1 MRILILGAGATGG
14 YFGGRFAQAGADV
27 TFLVRPARAETL
39 RAEGLRITSP
49 FGDVALAPQVV
60 TAEAVRPTYDLVIL
74 SCKAW
79 DLEESVAAIAPAM
92 ANEARVLPLLNGLR
106 HLDVLDAEFGAE
118 RVVGGMCYIAA
129 TLARDGV
136 VRHLN
141 RIHGFVFGPRSP
153 VQEPFC
159 EALLAALRT
168 ATADVRL
175 SAIIMTEMWEK
186 WISIAALA
194 GATCLMRAA
203 VGDIVA
209 APGGEALVDGLLGE
223 ASAVAAA
230 AGHPPRPKPIARF
243 RELLTEPGSTF
254 TASMLRDIETG
265 GRIETDHLLGD
276 LVARARAGGLPT
288 PLLDLAFCHLKAYE
302 ARRAREAA
310 GRT

>member
-27 TFLVRPARAETL
+27 TFLVRPARAERL
-39 RAEGLRITSP
+39 RAEGLRIASP
-49 FGDVALAPQVV
+49 FGDVALTPQLV
-60 TAEAVRPTYDLVIL
+60 TAEAVRPDYDLVIL

-92 ANEARVLPLLNGLR
+92 AADARVLPLLNGLR
-106 HLDVLDAEFGAE
+106 HLDVLDVAFGAG

-129 TLARDGV
+129 TLAQDGV

-153 VQEPFC
+153 TQEPFC
-159 EALLAALRT
+159 EGLLAALRG

-265 GRIETDHLLGD
+265 GRIEADHLLDD
-276 LVARARAGGLPT
+276 LVARARAAGLAT

-310 GRT
+310 SRP